1 MLPTRQPPRT
11 PRTPRRSRSP
21 EPLICFEEPDN
32 TVNAFTGTQATTT
45 TLSLQSDNGQPPTSL
60 PHVLPMDFNKLF
72 DLAFPLVVTPP
83 SLPPVPP
90 SAPEQKPNGS
100 GAVSIVAEDVSAPTE
115 LASTPVDD
123 VGRPQSLVA
132 LLSKPE
138 KTPRPGVLY
147 GTSPAHLLP
156 QLLESTSAAS
166 LSSSATKNEHKDV
179 DEDAP
184 LCASFVADINIP
196 DGQIFTPGA
205 EFVKSWRM
213 RNDGRGSW
221 PADTELVFVAGDWL
235 MIDTSVRFKVGAVPP
250 GEEVD
255 VWTGELKAPD
265 VPGKYISYWR
275 LSDRKGKR
283 FGHSIWIE

>member
-1 MLPTRQPPRT
+1 LLSICVTTKSRKAPSTVTEDASVPTELAST
-11 PRTPRRSRSP
+11 PV
-21 EPLICFEEPDN
+21 DD
-32 TVNAFTGTQATTT
+32 AG
-45 TLSLQSDNGQPPTSL
+45 
-60 PHVLPMDFNKLF
+60 F
-72 DLAFPLVVTPP
+72 DLASQFRHLLELPPVVTPP
-83 SLPPVPP
+83 PLPPAPS
-90 SAPEQKPNGS
+90 SAPEPRPNGN

-147 GTSPAHLLP
+147 GTSPARLLP
-156 QLLESTSAAS
+156 QSLDSTSAAS
-166 LSSSATKNEHKDV
+166 LSSSTTKNENKDV

-184 LCASFVADINIP
+184 LHASFVADINIP
-196 DGQIFTPGA
+196 DGQVFPPGA

-221 PADTELVFVAGDWL
+221 PADTELVFVAGDGL
-235 MIDTSVRFKVGAVPP
+235 MTDTSVRFKVGAVPP

-255 VWTGELKAPD
+255 VWIGQLKAPH

-275 LSDRKGKR
+275 LSDSKGKR
-283 FGHSIWIE
+283 FGHSVWIE